1 MPRSLPLPDS
11 KYRMNWLLAANRR
24 RASYWNSQTKYW
36 LLRWGRLN
44 FTSLETCVSNVRFIG
59 HLSKPFVPVRNR
71 QELEFACHVSSAY
84 HNSIAY
90 NAVEDDGFAH
100 DMQQRELTF
109 RDGLAHSINFL
120 RPITTTTSL

>member
-1 MPRSLPLPDS
+1 MNICHGWMHRRMPLSATR
-11 KYRMNWLLAANRR
+11 KYSQEEMLAMCKRLSPPFWLDVEN
-24 RASYWNSQTKYW
+24 T
-36 LLRWGRLN
+36 
-44 FTSLETCVSNVRFIG
+44 
-59 HLSKPFVPVRNR
+59 FVPVRNR